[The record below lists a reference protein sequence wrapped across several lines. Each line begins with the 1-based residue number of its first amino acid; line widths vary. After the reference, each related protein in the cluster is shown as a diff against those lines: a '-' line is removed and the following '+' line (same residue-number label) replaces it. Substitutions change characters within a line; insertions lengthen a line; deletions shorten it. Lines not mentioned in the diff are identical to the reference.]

1 MRQALEREQREERT
15 HRLLHGLLRGGLAL
29 LSRFGGLGGAGTK
42 EHGRRCAPRHRPHG
56 CRRRCWHVERVDPA
70 RSREQGNDELHGD
83 RAREVAWKPGGG
95 GTRGGAKNRNA
106 RGMSAASAGAEIVG
120 NIKPS
125 SIRGV
130 HARADKGD
138 LAAGS
143 PRQLDLEEEA
153 SAWTCATD
161 EQGRVYYWNQVTNQ
175 TSWHPLSP
183 RSESA
188 LPALGRENA
197 ELRQENAELR
207 QRCEALKLELTEE
220 LCEAKAALVALEAKL
235 KVEAEARARSEVEG
249 AQLRTDHEEILATAV
264 AEAVEVARAEA
275 VEVALAEAAEA
286 HAAEAHAAEA
296 HASQLSSEA
305 APEWTERLP
314 LGSTP
319 WATMAAGLEVSRPFG
334 PSGGFMDSARHPLDS
349 PSPLQNA
356 SCALLSDT
364 AAAIAPRV
372 LRGPTLAF

>member
-1 MRQALEREQREERT
+1 
-15 HRLLHGLLRGGLAL
+15 
-29 LSRFGGLGGAGTK
+29 
-42 EHGRRCAPRHRPHG
+42 
-56 CRRRCWHVERVDPA
+56 
-70 RSREQGNDELHGD
+70 
-83 RAREVAWKPGGG
+83 
-95 GTRGGAKNRNA
+95 
-106 RGMSAASAGAEIVG
+106 MSAASAGAEIVG

-138 LAAGS
+138 LTAGS

-153 SAWTCATD
+153 SAWTSATD

-197 ELRQENAELR
+197 ELRQDNAELR

-275 VEVALAEAAEA
+275 VEVARAEAEAAAEA

-296 HASQLSSEA
+296 HESQLSSEA
-305 APEWTERLP
+305 ALDWTERLP

>member
-1 MRQALEREQREERT
+1 MDGRT
-15 HRLLHGLLRGGLAL
+15 D
-29 LSRFGGLGGAGTK
+29 
-42 EHGRRCAPRHRPHG
+42 GRTDGQTDGRTYK
-56 CRRRCWHVERVDPA
+56 W
-70 RSREQGNDELHGD
+70 
-83 RAREVAWKPGGG
+83 
-95 GTRGGAKNRNA
+95 
-106 RGMSAASAGAEIVG
+106 
-120 NIKPS
+120 
-125 SIRGV
+125 
-130 HARADKGD
+130 
-138 LAAGS
+138 
-143 PRQLDLEEEA
+143 
-153 SAWTCATD
+153 TD
-161 EQGRVYYWNQVTNQ
+161 EQTDGRTFLHTYVRTYERTYVG
-175 TSWHPLSP
+175 H
-183 RSESA
+183 
-188 LPALGRENA
+188 
-197 ELRQENAELR
+197 
-207 QRCEALKLELTEE
+207 LT
-220 LCEAKAALVALEAKL
+220 CVH
-235 KVEAEARARSEVEG
+235 VHG

-286 HAAEAHAAEA
+286 HAADAHAAEA

>member
-1 MRQALEREQREERT
+1 
-15 HRLLHGLLRGGLAL
+15 
-29 LSRFGGLGGAGTK
+29 
-42 EHGRRCAPRHRPHG
+42 
-56 CRRRCWHVERVDPA
+56 
-70 RSREQGNDELHGD
+70 
-83 RAREVAWKPGGG
+83 
-95 GTRGGAKNRNA
+95 
-106 RGMSAASAGAEIVG
+106 
-120 NIKPS
+120 
-125 SIRGV
+125 
-130 HARADKGD
+130 
-138 LAAGS
+138 
-143 PRQLDLEEEA
+143 
-153 SAWTCATD
+153 
-161 EQGRVYYWNQVTNQ
+161 VYYWNQVTNQ

-249 AQLRTDHEEILATAV
+249 AQLRSDHEEILATAV
-264 AEAVEVARAEA
+264 AEAVEVARAEAVEVARAEA